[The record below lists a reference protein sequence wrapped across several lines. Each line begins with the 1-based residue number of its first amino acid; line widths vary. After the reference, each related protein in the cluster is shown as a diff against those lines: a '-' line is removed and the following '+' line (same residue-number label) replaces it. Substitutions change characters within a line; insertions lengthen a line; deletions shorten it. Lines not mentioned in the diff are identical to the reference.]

1 MPSKCI
7 KERSKKSIT
16 YKGKKPNKSMTTPK
30 SCQLNKERID
40 DLGKRLDKI
49 EQKLDNIMTKEDF
62 REWREE
68 FKIDFCQKVDGR
80 LCTLEDKAV
89 KSEIGLGKISAVA
102 GVVCLIVIW
111 ALGQLKLIGI

>member
-1 MPSKCI
+1 MPNRNTTQKNQ
-7 KERSKKSIT
+7 KPIT

-62 REWREE
+62 KEWREE